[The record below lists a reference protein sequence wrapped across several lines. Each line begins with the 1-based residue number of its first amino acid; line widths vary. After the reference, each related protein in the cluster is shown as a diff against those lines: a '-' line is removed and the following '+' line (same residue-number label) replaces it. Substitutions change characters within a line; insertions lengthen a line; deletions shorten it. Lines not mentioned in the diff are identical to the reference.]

1 MRSGRLSSID
11 DEESLLL
18 IIFDDFRRANFRF
31 VRIKPEVAKGTSLA
45 QEVPA
50 LVQLDLDFLEPTTI
64 GLRESPL
71 QVQSVFLFDKVL
83 NVIENRLIFDLILHE
98 SLLLRGCDR
107 NGHNFMLRPPE
118 TVVNRSSGQHH
129 SSGADCQ

>member
-71 QVQSVFLFDKVL
+71 
-83 NVIENRLIFDLILHE
+83 
-98 SLLLRGCDR
+98 
-107 NGHNFMLRPPE
+107 
-118 TVVNRSSGQHH
+118 
-129 SSGADCQ
+129 